1 MLVTA
6 TRGDTFSAQP
16 NCPSSHTYNPSPP
29 ARLYPTERLTPMA
42 TAHGAGRIPQ
52 PPDNAAPTH
61 LQPEPTTPPP
71 TTHADSTI
79 RNHTTPSTTPLPAA
93 QMPYVGDYRGVTWN
107 TQALIASDPSQQRL
121 KRDFAER
128 IYDEHDFAA
137 LQETHGTVGSVQ
149 ALTLPRGCRA
159 FWSHGT
165 SQLAGVALWCKKT
178 FFEQIKPDQCGFLA
192 GTRPWASRETD
203 AKGRERFAGSIYC
216 LLANRC

>member
-1 MLVTA
+1 MKRRRTSA
-6 TRGDTFSAQP
+6 RGPRSPQGTPMESFNSLNNIDNACDSDAGRNFQCAGELPELTYVQP
-16 NCPSSHTYNPSPP
+16 IPP

-42 TAHGAGRIPQ
+42 TAHGRGRIPH

-61 LQPEPTTPPP
+61 LQPEPTTPTP

-159 FWSHGT
+159 FGHTG
-165 SQLAGVALWCKKT
+165 
-178 FFEQIKPDQCGFLA
+178 
-192 GTRPWASRETD
+192 
-203 AKGRERFAGSIYC
+203 
-216 LLANRC
+216 LANRQV